1 MKNIND
7 VNRFKELASSINR
20 DGVSDLLDYLNNS
33 DFFEA
38 PASAKY
44 HNCFEGGLCSHSLH
58 VYDNLLKLNGNNEEK
73 ETKTGLWTISGQ
85 TRLIVRDN

>member
-1 MKNIND
+1 MWRFYRMKNIND

-58 VYDNLLKLNGNNEEK
+58 VYDNLLKL
-73 ETKTGLWTISGQ
+73 KTP
-85 TRLIVRDN
+85 